1 MTALGLFGP
10 RFGHLPLFV
19 ELCRLHGL
27 DRKKRALL
35 RSVMEKFRSDKPALI
50 FVDPT
55 WLRRALEQEEF
66 AEVAEELRELY
77 EQWFNA

>member
-19 ELCRLHGL
+19 ELCRFHGL

-55 WLRRALEQEEF
+55 WLRRALELDDFTESV
-66 AEVAEELRELY
+66 EVLRELY
-77 EQWFNA
+77 EQWFGS